1 MMKNNTLIYVA
12 GPTSIGKT
20 KFSIELAKKFK
31 TEILSC
37 DSRQF
42 YKETSIGTG
51 VPSKEELS
59 NHDVFLKKNLK
70 KNYF

>member
-31 TEILSC
+31 TDLSIVKSVIKSNQKRKILLTK
-37 DSRQF
+37 RIE
-42 YKETSIGTG
+42 KII
-51 VPSKEELS
+51 
-59 NHDVFLKKNLK
+59 
-70 KNYF
+70 YFRKG